1 MRFNPGKLKELRA
14 TFRLPSQKA
23 LARELSEK
31 ARSIGNDTAISKNM
45 ISLYEAGLREPSAE
59 VLVVLCEFF
68 RVKPGE
74 FFLPSALNSG
84 RGDGNDV
91 EAACL

>member
-1 MRFNPGKLKELRA
+1 MRFNPEKLKELRA
-14 TFRLPSQKA
+14 TFRLSSQKE

-31 ARSIGNDTAISKNM
+31 ARSIGNDTSISKNM
-45 ISLYEAGLREPSAE
+45 VSLYEAGLREPSAE
-59 VLVVLCEFF
+59 VLVILCEYF

-84 RGDGNDV
+84 KGGDIDGKAV
-91 EAACL
+91 AL